1 MDRIR
6 QGEAGVF
13 GWCVFILCCLFFFFF
28 WRVSGETPGRLA
40 NPGESTG
47 LNDKEI
53 EERVG
58 GLVITG
64 I

>member
-1 MDRIR
+1 MRIY
-6 QGEAGVF
+6 F
-13 GWCVFILCCLFFFFF
+13 LLPFFSFFF

>member
-1 MDRIR
+1 MRIC
-6 QGEAGVF
+6 F
-13 GWCVFILCCLFFFFF
+13 LLPFFFFF
-28 WRVSGETPGRLA
+28 KTGRVSGETRERLA